1 MAAASSDNGKARNV
15 VVKSEPA
22 DGVERAQDPV
32 PPFGSFGDEV
42 AEDEHGDSTEC
53 SSSFGDSGFVSDD
66 DAESDAGIME
76 VESPLYSQI
85 KGPDAPAVSHIVR

>member
-1 MAAASSDNGKARNV
+1 MAAASSNNGKAGNV

-22 DGVERAQDPV
+22 DGEHAQDPV
-32 PPFGSFGDEV
+32 LPFGSFGDEV

>member
-76 VESPLYSQI
+76 VESHSQI